1 MAEYRDPLRSAS
13 EGFGLGLEGLV
24 QGLMTARQERLRQ
37 EDIARERENIEWQR
51 WWMETIEGQ
60 RQEERTEDILRDD
73 AQRAE
78 DQALTADANAR
89 NAAAADLQA
98 IREAAAR
105 LQGEEQSPEVSLAI
119 ARSQALIRALEAVI
133 ASPRGQAEAAYQRV
147 MSGGVALPT
156 GEETVI
162 PAGVFEGGEA
172 PEQVIPRMMPNVPVG
187 VGIAGVAGTA
197 EAAGREREQSDA
209 VRARNTEYVQSAL
222 NRLMTGTIN
231 FSDPQVVAQLTSLL
245 VQAEGA
251 MNMPLLP
258 GAEDLPGQLKGV
270 LERMLS
276 AIPEDPN
283 TVELREIA
291 MRIARSDASTA
302 ESQAAIA
309 RHGVTAAGLANVAAA
324 QGIRLG
330 EVTYDQAVENLRIA
344 KSTGFSDAMQRW
356 RETGML
362 ATDDPYRQQVIDAL
376 FGQRSDPEAAF
387 LAASQ
392 QNYKQWNER
401 ILTQDEL
408 MDIAKV
414 EGERRNEL
422 LSMEMD
428 QMEYIR
434 SRQPLTDAL
443 EDVSAV
449 DSIVERAILQG
460 DSARLRELLYT
471 LVNDGDSDLAAAL
484 RAGGVTAEG
493 LKAQIRQAEGNAEFT
508 RRSRELALEEAG
520 LAMERARLEGMTLSA
535 DVRSRMAASLTPDEI
550 DAWYLGLSDEDRA
563 LVGGDIGLAGMRRDA
578 AVMDFLARE
587 PVREHAY
594 QMASALLGT
603 VQETTAEQERAAE
616 RVYQLILDATGDARY
631 AASMAEGALN
641 AWQRGNTAWDME
653 VLKHD
658 LNMNLLRAQANELN
672 ARAAQYGTE
681 DSGGMTPESLN
692 ALRAAYAEERQAWR
706 AIQDSVLGQMQ
717 QNECSTLQWN
727 DRLQMMEVTGPG
739 RNSGTPACQELNSR
753 YAETE
758 VVLVGIADN
767 VAALTGTSPR
777 PYGQA
782 TTPVPIPDPNAPA
795 GEPTEGEEAPRGTV
809 TNPMTPEALN
819 EPPPGLVDVGVT
831 DITENQITQMAEI
844 LRSGEGTAG
853 QLRVQLVQTGK
864 YTPAQRDAIIA
875 MVEQRA
881 RMIGNRR

>member
-1 MAEYRDPLRSAS
+1 
-13 EGFGLGLEGLV
+13 
-24 QGLMTARQERLRQ
+24 
-37 EDIARERENIEWQR
+37 
-51 WWMETIEGQ
+51 
-60 RQEERTEDILRDD
+60 
-73 AQRAE
+73 
-78 DQALTADANAR
+78 
-89 NAAAADLQA
+89 
-98 IREAAAR
+98 
-105 LQGEEQSPEVSLAI
+105 
-119 ARSQALIRALEAVI
+119 
-133 ASPRGQAEAAYQRV
+133 
-147 MSGGVALPT
+147 
-156 GEETVI
+156 
-162 PAGVFEGGEA
+162 
-172 PEQVIPRMMPNVPVG
+172 VG

-291 MRIARSDASTA
+291 MRIARSEATSA
-302 ESQAAIA
+302 EQGAIA
-309 RHGVTAAGLANVAAA
+309 AGLQVDVLRHGVANAALANVAAV

-330 EVTYDQAVENLRIA
+330 EVTYDQAVANLNVTQ
-344 KSTGFSDAMQRW
+344 STGFSDAMQRW

-362 ATDDPYRQQVIDAL
+362 AEDDPFRQQVIDAL

-392 QNYKQWNER
+392 QNYKQWNQR

-460 DSARLRELLYT
+460 DGARLRELLYT
-471 LVNDGDSDLAAAL
+471 LVNDGDSDLAVAL

-493 LKAQIRQAEGNAEFT
+493 LKAQIQQAEGNSEFT

-550 DAWYLGLSDEDRA
+550 DAWYLGLSPEDRA

-594 QMASALLGT
+594 QMATALMST
-603 VQETTAEQERAAE
+603 TQMTAVQQGRAAE
-616 RVYQLILDATGDARY
+616 SLYALLIEATDDPQFAGA
-631 AASMAEGALN
+631 MTEGALR
-641 AWQRGNTAWDME
+641 AWERGNTAWDME

-658 LNMNLLRAQANELN
+658 LNMKLLRAQTNELN
-672 ARAAQYGTE
+672 ARAGQYGTE
-681 DSGGMTPESLN
+681 GTGMTPESLN
-692 ALRAAYAEERQAWR
+692 ALRGAYAEERQTWR
-706 AIQDSVLGQMQ
+706 AIQDSVLGQMK

-739 RNSGTPACQELNSR
+739 RNAGTPACQELNSR

-767 VAALTGTSPR
+767 VAALTGTCPR
-777 PYGQA
+777 PYDLP

-795 GEPTEGEEAPRGTV
+795 GEPTEGEEAPSGTP
-809 TNPMTPEALN
+809 TNPITVDDLN
-819 EPPPGLVDVGVT
+819 AVPDVLADVGVT
-831 DITENQITQMAEI
+831 DVTENHITQIAEL
-844 LRSGEGTAG
+844 LRRGERTAS
-853 QLRVQLVQTGK
+853 QVRVELVQTGR
-864 YTPAQRDAIIA
+864 YTAAQRDAIVA
-875 MVEQRA
+875 LAEQRA

>member
-89 NAAAADLQA
+89 NAAAADLQSV
-98 IREAAAR
+98 REAAAR

-276 AIPEDPN
+276 AIPDDPN

-291 MRIARSDASTA
+291 MRIARADASTA

-309 RHGVTAAGLANVAAA
+309 QYGVTAAGLANVATK

-330 EVTYDQAVENLRIA
+330 EVTYDQAVENLRITQ
-344 KSTGFSDAMQRW
+344 STGFSDAMQRW

-362 ATDDPYRQQVIDAL
+362 ATDDPFRQQVIDAL

-471 LVNDGDSDLAAAL
+471 LVNDGDSDLAVAL

-493 LKAQIRQAEGNAEFT
+493 LKAQIRQAEGNSEFT

-550 DAWYLGLSDEDRA
+550 DAWYLGLSPEDRA

-594 QMASALLGT
+594 QMATALMSTTQMTAVQQGLAAESLYALLL
-603 VQETTAEQERAAE
+603 E
-616 RVYQLILDATGDARY
+616 ATGDPQFAG
-631 AASMAEGALN
+631 AMTEGALR
-641 AWQRGNTAWDME
+641 AWERGNTAWDME

-658 LNMNLLRAQANELN
+658 LNMKLLRAQANELN
-672 ARAAQYGTE
+672 ARASQYGTE
-681 DSGGMTPESLN
+681 ETGMTPESLN
-692 ALRAAYAEERQAWR
+692 ALRGAYAEERQAWR

-777 PYGQA
+777 PYGQP

-795 GEPTEGEEAPRGTV
+795 SEAPASEGPPRGTPA
-809 TNPMTPEALN
+809 NPMTPEALN

-844 LRSGEGTAG
+844 LRSGRGTAS
-853 QLRVQLVQTGK
+853 QLRVELAQTGK
-864 YTPAQRDAIIA
+864 YTPEQRDAIVA
-875 MVEQRA
+875 MAEQRA
-881 RMIGNRR
+881 RMMGNRQ